1 MPARDLIHDA
11 VRRALERDGWEI
23 TADPLRLQVG
33 LRTMFVDLGA
43 EQLLAATRGM
53 VRIAVEVKSFVGSST
68 IQDLE
73 VALGQF
79 VLYERILRRDEPD
92 RALWLAVPSRTYA
105 GLFQE
110 ALGELLL
117 ADGSLRLLVVDT
129 EREVIERWIP
139 SAPGET
145 RSNES

>member
-1 MPARDLIHDA
+1 MPARDLIHLA

-33 LRTMFVDLGA
+33 RRTMYVDLGA
-43 EQLLAATRGM
+43 EQLIAASRGA
-53 VRIAVEVKSFVGSST
+53 VRIAVEVKSFVGSSEV
-68 IQDLE
+68 QDLE

-79 VLYERILRRDEPD
+79 VLYERILRRDQPE
-92 RALWLAVPSRTYA
+92 RMLWLAVPSRVFA

-117 ADGSLRLLVVDT
+117 GDGSLRLLVVDA
-129 EREVIERWIP
+129 EQEVIERWIP
-139 SAPGET
+139 STPGAM